1 MEEFLQAAAYRA
13 AYGYSPR
20 CLDVFIDV
28 PLRRGRRHSRGRGR
42 IERDDASDWAARA
55 GYLEV
60 RSTLNQFLRGCVPV
74 AADTDGD
81 AVVAAC
87 PLGRVQVRVHAVEA
101 RAFEVRHVP
110 DGVFE
115 HMLGELGHALG
126 ATVPPALRTL
136 KVTNYLMGL
145 GPDGEVTKDVPDPDF
160 DEELAREL
168 FYTRATRAS
177 YMEQWRRAHEEAGV
191 RIRQRGR
198 KFGAEN
204 TKWLA
209 EKVRDTMRQ
218 RDPTWDDA
226 MSLGTTM
233 YALLR
238 MLAPMDA
245 VAGSPCVRNLEGG
258 AAPSCCIYYGDQDQA
273 RALHDVLGRI
283 ALGGWPARPRI
294 GATPLAIKDLMVVG
308 GAPAPAPAAPRT
320 VDWLLTRVGL
330 ARNRPPRRARQPRR
344 RAPPRGWEREIKH
357 YQRTYDLLLRRLP
370 FQRVVRDVLAAR
382 SSYVTRM
389 QASAVLA
396 LQESAEAYLVRLLED
411 TNLNAIHANRVTI
424 RPPDMHL
431 ALRLR
436 GERA

>member
-1 MEEFLQAAAYRA
+1 
-13 AYGYSPR
+13 
-20 CLDVFIDV
+20 V
-28 PLRRGRRHSRGRGR
+28 P
-42 IERDDASDWAARA
+42 
-55 GYLEV
+55 
-60 RSTLNQFLRGCVPV
+60 
-74 AADTDGD
+74 
-81 AVVAAC
+81 
-87 PLGRVQVRVHAVEA
+87 
-101 RAFEVRHVP
+101 HVP
-110 DGVFE
+110 DGVFDD
-115 HMLGELGHALG
+115 MIGELSRALD
-126 ATVPPALRTL
+126 APVPAALSTL
-136 KVTNYLMGL
+136 EVVNYLMGL

-160 DEELAREL
+160 DDELALAL
-168 FYTRATRAS
+168 FYTPRTRAS
-177 YMEQWRRAHEEAGV
+177 YMEQWRRAHEEAGI

-209 EKVRDTMRQ
+209 KLVRATMPR
-218 RDPTWDDA
+218 RDPTWDDV
-226 MSLGTTM
+226 MRLGTTL

-245 VAGSPCVRNLEGG
+245 VAGSPCVRDLEGG
-258 AAPSCCIYYGDQDQA
+258 AAPSCCIYYGDRNQA

-283 ALGGWPARPRI
+283 ELGEWAARPRI
-294 GATPLAIKDLMVVG
+294 GPTPLAIDDLMVVG
-308 GAPAPAPAAPRT
+308 GPPAPAAAAAPRT

-344 RAPPRGWEREIKH
+344 RAPPTGWEREIKH

-370 FQRVVRDVLAAR
+370 FQRVVRDVLRAR
-382 SSYVTRM
+382 SSHVTRM

-396 LQESAEAYLVRLLED
+396 LQESAEAYMVRLLED

-436 GERA
+436 GERG